1 MSTQAINKLRRK
13 FILVATLSFA
23 GAMFLIAGL
32 IYVTNLLV
40 TRREISNVID
50 YIIENEGELPSPSSL
65 KDSSSQADQ
74 SREFIEQETDSVS
87 KNGHVSREKWMEFS
101 LSDLFGYGN
110 WIYSSEEYLYSVRY
124 FAVLFD
130 DSGEVS
136 DIKTSHIAAVDDSE
150 AERYARIA
158 LDQPFRFGSFG
169 LFYYKVGTLENG
181 NAIVVYLDSTS
192 QVTTNSRLLIVS
204 LSLIGLGI
212 VIAFFL
218 VRYFS
223 FKVVRPE
230 VEAAERQKRFIT
242 NASHELKTPLA
253 VIRANTEVEQ
263 MVNGE
268 NEWNTSTMNQVDRM
282 TGLIANMVMIARAD
296 EKESDHPL
304 EKIDVSKAV
313 SETASSFR
321 SVAETNG
328 KTMGA
333 EIPQG
338 VSMVASESD
347 VRELATL
354 LIDNAIKYCD
364 DGGKVAV
371 KLSSIRKGGIQLA
384 VSNSYADGADT
395 DYSRF
400 FDRFYRKDEAH
411 NIETEGYGIGLSI
424 AESLTEKYH
433 GSLNASWKDGLI
445 TFTCILRWAV

>member
-32 IYVTNLLV
+32 IYVSNVLV

-65 KDSSSQADQ
+65 QDSSGQTAGHAN
-74 SREFIEQETDSVS
+74 SREQETGSDGSS
-87 KNGHVSREKWMEFS
+87 HVSQEEWMEYS
-101 LSDLFGYGN
+101 LSDLFGYRN
-110 WIYSSEEYLYSVRY
+110 WIYSSSEFLYSVRY

-130 DSGEVS
+130 ESEEVS
-136 DIKTSHIAAVDDSE
+136 DIKTSHIAAVNDYE
-150 AERYARIA
+150 AEHYARIA

-181 NAIVVYLDSTS
+181 NAIVVYLDSTN
-192 QVTTNSRLLIVS
+192 QVTTNSRLLVVS
-204 LSLIGLGI
+204 LALIGLGI

-218 VRYFS
+218 VRFFS
-223 FKVVRPE
+223 YAVVRPE

-268 NEWNTSTMNQVDRM
+268 NEWNVSTMNQVDRM
-282 TGLIANMVMIARAD
+282 TGLIANMVMIAKAQ
-296 EKESDHPL
+296 EKESDLPP

-313 SETASSFR
+313 SETAASFH

-328 KTMGA
+328 KTIQT
-333 EIPQG
+333 EIPDG
-338 VSMVASESD
+338 ISMVASEGD
-347 VRELATL
+347 LRELATL

-364 DGGKVAV
+364 DGGSVAV
-371 KLSSIRKGGIQLA
+371 KLASIRKGGVQLA
-384 VSNSYADGADT
+384 VSNSYAEGAGT

-411 NIETEGYGIGLSI
+411 NIESEGYGIGLSI
-424 AESLTEKYH
+424 AESLAEKYH
-433 GSLNASWKDGLI
+433 GSLNASWKDGVI
-445 TFTCILRWAV
+445 TFTCILRHSA